1 MRGSVGS
8 PNRREKK
15 QPTTKNQY
23 IFKNARDHT
32 NLGRTHMSNIVW
44 DLFRENMFCFSDMF
58 RIIFRKVSEAYL
70 ELSKQYVLH
79 ASKHVPDNFNKVKQN
94 AMLCSRSII
103 FVQVPM
109 FFVKLIRTKK
119 MRDVRV
125 IKLSAV

>member
-79 ASKHVPDNFNKVKQN
+79 ASKHVPDNFKKS
-94 AMLCSRSII
+94 C
-103 FVQVPM
+103 F
-109 FFVKLIRTKK
+109 IRVDFDILGKYRPQKK
-119 MRDVRV
+119 MFCLC
-125 IKLSAV
+125 LSKCSNAFFEN